1 MLNIILKLLAKG
13 SSQKAADPVKN
24 INASERGDMGMCQP
38 KLQQSDALLQRI
50 RCAALHAKVTQAEA
64 TIPLFKDGMY
74 LGFSGFAEGNPK
86 AVPAVLAD
94 YVEKNS
100 LAGKMRFNVYTGA
113 SIGIDVDDRW
123 AELGMLARRWP
134 HQQGDSI
141 RKAINTGEIDFGDRH
156 LSMYAQDFG
165 YGFYTLENG
174 GKIDI
179 GIIEASCIT
188 EEGGIVPTLSVG
200 IIPQI
205 VARAEKIIVEINTGI
220 PSLEGIHDC
229 VGVDLPPN
237 KKIYPINSVQDRIGS
252 TSVHCDPNKIVAII
266 ESRQPPLGRL
276 FGPYDE
282 KSGVIA
288 AHIVDFLQ
296 HEVKSGRL
304 PKSLL
309 PLQSGVGTIANAVF
323 GGLINSPFSNL
334 TVWTEVFQD
343 ILLDLFDSGKLD
355 FVSAASFAFS
365 DRAVKRLFANWE
377 RYSPR
382 ILLRPQQITNHA
394 EPVRRLGVIAMN
406 TPVEF
411 DIYGHVNS
419 SIVNGSRIING
430 IGGSGDFM
438 RNAYISIMHTPST
451 RPSKTDPN
459 GISCVVP
466 MVTHVDHTEH
476 DMDVLVTEQGLAD
489 VRGLAPRQRARKII
503 DKCVHPEYKPIMEDY
518 FERALKECV
527 ARGGAHEPH
536 MLYKVFNMYRNLEEK
551 GTMKVANWD

>member
-1 MLNIILKLLAKG
+1 MQAMASCEDELLT
-13 SSQKAADPVKN
+13 
-24 INASERGDMGMCQP
+24 
-38 KLQQSDALLQRI
+38 RI
-50 RCAALHAKVTQAEA
+50 RCRELHAKITDAES
-64 TIPLFKDGMY
+64 TLPLFRDGMY

-86 AVPAVLAD
+86 VVPAMLAD
-94 YVEKNS
+94 YVERNGLK
-100 LAGKMRFNVYTGA
+100 GKLRFNVFTGA

-123 AELGMLARRWP
+123 AELGMLQRRWP

-141 RKAINTGEIDFGDRH
+141 RKAINAAEVDFGDRH

-165 YGFYTLENG
+165 YGYYTLENN

-188 EEGGIVPTLSVG
+188 EDGAIVPTLSIG
-200 IIPQI
+200 IISQI
-205 VARAEKIIVEINTGI
+205 VARAEKIIIEINTGI

-229 VGVDLPPN
+229 LGVSTPPDT
-237 KKIYPINSVQDRIGS
+237 KSYPIHRVQDRIGS
-252 TSVHCDPNKIVAII
+252 TSIPCPAGKIVAIV
-266 ESRQPPLGRL
+266 ESRRAPLGRL
-276 FGPYDE
+276 YGPHEE
-282 KSGVIA
+282 KSVTIA

-296 HEVKSGRL
+296 NEVRQGRL
-304 PKSLL
+304 PRNLL

-323 GGLINSPFSNL
+323 GGLIDSPFQNL

-365 DRAVKRLFANWE
+365 QQAVNRLFAKWAD
-377 RYSPR
+377 YSPK
-382 ILLRPQQITNHA
+382 ILLRPQHITNHP

-419 SIVNGSRIING
+419 SIVNGSRLING

-438 RNAYISIMHTPST
+438 RNSYLSIMHTPST
-451 RPSKTDPN
+451 RPSKTDPH

-489 VRGLAPRQRARKII
+489 VRGLAPRQRAQLII
-503 DKCVHPEYKPIMEDY
+503 DKCVHPQYRPMIQEYFD
-518 FERALKECV
+518 RALHECK
-527 ARGGAHEPH
+527 ARGGAHQPH
-536 MLYKVFNMYRNLEEK
+536 LLHQVFQMYRNLEER
-551 GTMKVANWD
+551 GTMRAGNWE